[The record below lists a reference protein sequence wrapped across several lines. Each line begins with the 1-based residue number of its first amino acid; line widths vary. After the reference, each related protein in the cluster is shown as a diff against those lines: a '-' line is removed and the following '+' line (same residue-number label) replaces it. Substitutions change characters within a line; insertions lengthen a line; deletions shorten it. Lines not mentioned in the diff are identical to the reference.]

1 MTRPWVK
8 IETVETAEG
17 PLELRQR
24 GDDFLMTIAGRVLMS
39 SMLNSS
45 EKALSEMAI
54 ERMRAKERPQVLISG
69 LGLGYT
75 LRAALDLLPPRARV
89 AVVEINPIV
98 VRWCQGPLAGL
109 TGNAL
114 DDPRVTVIVD
124 DVVEVIR
131 GAANSGGRDRFD
143 AILLDLYAGPNERA
157 QSRHDPFYGP
167 RALERSHAA
176 LQKDGVFGI
185 WSEDPD
191 AAFEKRLGRHEF
203 RVEKFRAGKG
213 GRRHTVYLAFPRV
226 KRGDGDSRGGKR
238 AGILDEGEAERRR
251 MAKEAELAAERQ
263 STSKPDSGVDTVA
276 EAPEETDA
284 SRFGSRP
291 ARRRVR
297 PTKAEQIAEKRR
309 LASRAQAARRHS
321 GPGAK
326 GKRPVSRRPKP

>member
-8 IETVETAEG
+8 IETVETKEG

-45 EKALSEMAI
+45 EVALSEMAI

-75 LRAALDLLPPRARV
+75 LRAALDALPPRARV
-89 AVVEINPIV
+89 AVVEINPVV
-98 VRWCQGPLAGL
+98 VRWCRGPLAQL
-109 TGNAL
+109 SGNAL

-124 DVVEVIR
+124 DVTEVIR

-157 QSRHDPFYGP
+157 QPRHDPFYGP

-176 LQKDGVFGI
+176 LQRDGVFGI

-191 AAFEKRLGRHEF
+191 AAFEKRLVRFDF

-213 GRRHTVYLAFPRV
+213 GRRHTVYLAFPRG
-226 KRGDGDSRGGKR
+226 KRGEIDARKR
-238 AGILDEGEAERRR
+238 PDVMEAAAITPEAET
-251 MAKEAELAAERQ
+251 LA
-263 STSKPDSGVDTVA
+263 P
-276 EAPEETDA
+276 APEETDA
-284 SRFGSRP
+284 TRFGSRP
-291 ARRRVR
+291 ARRKVR
-297 PTKAEQIAEKRR
+297 PSKAEQAAERR
-309 LASRAQAARRHS
+309 RVARVRSSTRRSGRS
-321 GPGAK
+321 GP
-326 GKRPVSRRPKP
+326 PRRN